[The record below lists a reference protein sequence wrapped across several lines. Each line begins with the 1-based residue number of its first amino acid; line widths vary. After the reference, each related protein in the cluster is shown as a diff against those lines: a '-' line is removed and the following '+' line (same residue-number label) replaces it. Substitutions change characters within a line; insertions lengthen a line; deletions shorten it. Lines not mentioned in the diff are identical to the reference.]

1 MKWHNLASS
10 HLPLRTDISL
20 YKVKEINTHITLD
33 KWSGRWENTNFHK
46 YKQSVPALYKNSL
59 RHRFLQL
66 KTTRKGASKALQVK
80 TGHCMPN
87 QHKSKIDQGMQPK
100 CEVSLVNELPTHHLH
115 CSKFDTQ
122 RVKLIKNITHA

>member
-10 HLPLRTDISL
+10 LLPPRTDISL

-33 KWSGRWENTNFHK
+33 KWCGRLENTNFHK

-59 RHRFLQL
+59 KHRFLQL
-66 KTTRKGASKALQVK
+66 KTTRKGASEVLQVK

-87 QHKSKIDQGMQPK
+87 QHKSKID
-100 CEVSLVNELPTHHLH
+100 
-115 CSKFDTQ
+115 
-122 RVKLIKNITHA
+122 